1 MMIQLQA
8 GKGEAAPQLKKKLPN
23 NSTEIQK
30 ITERWKYEDTQR
42 QIRLTTLAR
51 DDHNDPALDRASSR
65 ITTTRKS
72 KNGRASVP
80 SFDVPVH
87 NSFSEFPIQSLVLHH
102 RAHCHI
108 IGLTVGVVT
117 LVSFILVIPLS
128 KLPKFKR
135 KYSPTLD
142 LSSACLILGHIIYAL
157 ADRTGVLYLVL
168 VGRMIN
174 GIGLTG
180 CFFLKRYCTDPCIVG
195 VRRRTTCTSLLILAQ
210 TLGMVAGPIV
220 GGFLARIPMKTAL
233 FNKNTLPGWFMAV
246 VWSIYWL
253 LTKVLFKDVTDTADQ
268 VRDSKYDA
276 RSQCAEGEGAEKQA
290 SFSNRYGLKR
300 PDKTFLMLFLSS
312 PTAQFA

>member
-1 MMIQLQA
+1 MSLCIILSA
-8 GKGEAAPQLKKKLPN
+8 NFLFNLSFFIIVPTATSYTKHLGGESL
-23 NSTEIQK
+23 
-30 ITERWKYEDTQR
+30 
-42 QIRLTTLAR
+42 
-51 DDHNDPALDRASSR
+51 
-65 ITTTRKS
+65 
-72 KNGRASVP
+72 
-80 SFDVPVH
+80 
-87 NSFSEFPIQSLVLHH
+87 FS
-102 RAHCHI
+102 
-108 IGLTVGVVT
+108 GLTVGVVT

-142 LSSACLILGHIIYAL
+142 LSSACLILGHII

-168 VGRMIN
+168 LGRMIN

-210 TLGMVAGPIV
+210 PLGMVPGPIV

-268 VRDSKYDA
+268 LHEHHDSRLEVRDSKYDA
-276 RSQCAEGEGAEKQA
+276 RSQCAEGEGAREA
-290 SFSNRYGLKR
+290 SQLQQQ
-300 PDKTFLMLFLSS
+300 PDSSIRMSQLEVPRFARWFLSFQRHHGQVRGISRDSRYDTQCECAEGEASQQHRGQVSSS
-312 PTAQFA
+312 PGEASQLQQQSQFK